1 MERVSNV
8 RSIKNRDSTEKGFS
22 RLVMTATR
30 IWENLVATA
39 SISRHS
45 PRQVGR
51 KTRGGEGRG
60 GKDEK
65 FENHGGREA
74 DQMRLTSE
82 IT

>member
-1 MERVSNV
+1 MERVPNL
-8 RSIKNRDSTEKGFS
+8 RSIKNRGTEKGFS
-22 RLVMTATR
+22 RLVMTAMQ

-51 KTRGGEGRG
+51 KKGGE